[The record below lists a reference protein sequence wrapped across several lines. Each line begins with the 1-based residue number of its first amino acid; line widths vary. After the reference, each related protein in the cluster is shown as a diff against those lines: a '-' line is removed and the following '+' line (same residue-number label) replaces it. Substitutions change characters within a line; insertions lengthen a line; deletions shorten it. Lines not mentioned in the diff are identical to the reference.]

1 MPVDLSVTRDLSG
14 DTLARINR
22 FVLVTSSVRGTVHTV
37 NNLLQTI
44 GGQAE
49 LLGQREDLPEDVLK
63 RVERI
68 SAQTVR
74 AAELMR
80 ELSALGREAPGAP
93 DRTDVRRAID
103 RAYSLRQYDMGR
115 AQIAVEFSGEPA
127 GACVAAIDAQAL
139 MLAAL
144 NLLLNAEQALTE
156 RPGARVDVSV
166 QKRDGAVV
174 VAVQDN
180 GPGIPAEHRDRIFE
194 PFFTTGRAGA
204 TLGLGLTVARLLAAE
219 HGGQLVLAGGAAP
232 EVGARFEI
240 RLPAAG

>member
-1 MPVDLSVTRDLSG
+1 MAAELSVTHDLSG
-14 DTLARINR
+14 ETLARINR

-49 LLGQREDLPEDVLK
+49 LLGQRDDLPEDVLT

-80 ELSALGREAPGAP
+80 ELSSLGREAPGAP

-103 RAYSLRQYDMGR
+103 RAYNLRQYDMGR
-115 AQIAVEFSGEPA
+115 AQIAVAFPGEP
-127 GACVAAIDAQAL
+127 GGSCTAAIDAQAL
-139 MLAAL
+139 MLVVL
-144 NLLLNAEQALTE
+144 NLLLNAEQALAE
-156 RPGARVDVSV
+156 RPGARVEVSV
-166 QKRDGAVV
+166 QKQDGAVV
-174 VAVQDN
+174 VTVRDN
-180 GPGIPAEHRDRIFE
+180 GPGIPPEHRDRVFE
-194 PFFTTGRAGA
+194 PFFTTGRPGA

-219 HGGQLVLAGGAAP
+219 HGGRLVLAGDPGPDGGAC
-232 EVGARFEI
+232 FEL
-240 RLPAAG
+240 RLPDAG

>member
-1 MPVDLSVTRDLSG
+1 MAIDLSVTRELAG

-22 FVLVTSSVRGTVHTV
+22 FVLVSSSVRGTVHAV

-49 LLGQREDLPEDVLK
+49 LLGQREDLPEDVLT

-80 ELSALGREAPGAP
+80 ELSSLGREAPGAP

-127 GACVAAIDAQAL
+127 GACMAAIDAQAL
-139 MLAAL
+139 ILAVL
-144 NLLLNAEQALTE
+144 NLLLNAEQALAE
-156 RPGARVDVSV
+156 RPGARVDISV
-166 QKRDGAVV
+166 LQQDGAIV

-180 GPGIPAEHRDRIFE
+180 GPGIPAEHRDRVFE
-194 PFFTTGRAGA
+194 PFFTTGRPGA
-204 TLGLGLTVARLLAAE
+204 TLGLGLTVARLLATG
-219 HGGQLVLAGGAAP
+219 HGGQLVLASDPGQGD
-232 EVGARFEI
+232 GARFEM
-240 RLPAAG
+240 RLPAAV